1 MDLALRGKSCPIT
14 NLNEPFM
21 HPGHVMGRML
31 EKDALRM
38 RAEEQLEMLVR
49 KNLVQQPGVNV
60 HPAR

>member
-1 MDLALRGKSCPIT
+1 MDLTLRGKSYPIT

-38 RAEEQLEMLVR
+38 RAEEQLEMLFR
-49 KNLVQQPGVNV
+49 KYLVQHPDVYV
-60 HPAR
+60 HSA